1 MKKKNIISLL
11 LSVILLIST
20 TSVFAKDYSDYP
32 QKFWDV
38 SKSHWAYNYISEL
51 TDKNVISGY
60 DDGSFKPENTVSR
73 AEWSKMM
80 VTASKLEIN
89 KTDYYISDLNKDHWA
104 YNYVIT
110 AKDYMNWYQNGDS
123 ISFRPN
129 QSASRED
136 VTVSLVKLKGYSV
149 SDVDYS
155 SLSAFKDIDSI
166 SNDLKKY
173 VAVALEKNLI
183 SGFDD
188 GTFRGQDTLTR
199 AEAATLLCRAFQM
212 GDDNKIVDFNDFFND
227 DNKGI
232 SETTKPVELPTP
244 TPYVEPEPT
253 IEPAVEPT
261 KEPIAEPVKS
271 ELTWE
276 KLCYYSVYKFE
287 TLVDNVV
294 LPSPDF
300 YTYDEEDN
308 LYYFDNGI
316 LRKVNM
322 LTREVSDVCDT
333 NNFNVYSDGN
343 TYKILNLH
351 QIFFNRKDDYVI
363 MYADIKNDSN
373 TIEKV
378 LIKPDG
384 NLLSYNKEKIK
395 DDIGNNYHI
404 NKFIGVTKD
413 GDLLYS
419 AKCNEDSYCHAMLM
433 GPNWQNGV
441 IMDPT
446 YLQPE
451 DTEGWKPFDG
461 FAGTGYNSC
470 NVTTFAETNY
480 DIKFASYNHKFQYR
494 FNTIRLTN
502 CTKDDEFAASFVN
515 ERAYYKINKTNNRL
529 DIWSSSDGPYAGSG
543 MLPITFIDFD
553 KCINDNKIVDFSQI
567 LPILIADSNEDII
580 YYDKLNSC
588 FRIIQRYDTEH
599 RAEHVDNNNFY

>member
-1 MKKKNIISLL
+1 MKKKNIISLM

-20 TSVFAKDYSDYP
+20 TTAFAKDYSDYP

-89 KTDYYISDLNKDHWA
+89 KTDYYISDLSKDHWA

-173 VAVALEKNLI
+173 VAVALDKKLI
-183 SGFDD
+183 SGFEDN
-188 GTFRGQDTLTR
+188 TFRGQDTLTR

-212 GDDNKIVDFNDFFND
+212 GDDNKIVDFKDFFKD

-244 TPYVEPEPT
+244 TPYVEPT
-253 IEPAVEPT
+253 VTPT
-261 KEPIAEPVKS
+261 KEPVIEPTIKPVAETSKK
-271 ELTWE
+271 ELTQE
-276 KLCYYSVYKFE
+276 QLTYYSNWYYE

-308 LYYFDNGI
+308 LYYFDSGI

-395 DDIGNNYHI
+395 DDIGNNYHV

-451 DTEGWKPFDG
+451 DTHGWKPFNG

-470 NVTTFAETNY
+470 NVTTY
-480 DIKFASYNHKFQYR
+480 CDSLYGLRLVSYNRSFQFINNKLSASTGWTAGGEFAGYGIGIDGTMYSLTTEGNLLIKNGRITGHLGIGLFDFEKF
-494 FNTIRLTN
+494 
-502 CTKDDEFAASFVN
+502 TKDNKPVDLT
-515 ERAYYKINKTNNRL
+515 KISPVL
-529 DIWSSSDGPYAGSG
+529 VS
-543 MLPITFIDFD
+543 
-553 KCINDNKIVDFSQI
+553 
-567 LPILIADSNEDII
+567 DSNADII
-580 YYDKLNSC
+580 FYDKLNSC
-588 FRIIQRYDTEH
+588 FRIIKRYDVDT
-599 RAEHVDNNNFY
+599 RAEHVDNNNLY